1 MPVDAPTAL
10 RTLALPLL
18 LAGGWSTAAGLLVVG
33 RSRRSDFTLGLGE
46 VLLGAMLLATVEVL
60 YLSDAIRFGGA
71 LVLGVDD
78 LLALGLLGVAS
89 GFVVSL
95 GLNTAWSQSPPP
107 NVLAIPRAT
116 LPAKR

>member
-1 MPVDAPTAL
+1 MLVDAPSAL
-10 RTLALPLL
+10 LPLALPFL
-18 LAGGWSTAAGLLVVG
+18 LAAGWSTAAGLIVVG
-33 RSRRSDFTLGLGE
+33 RRRRRDSTLGFGE

-60 YLSDAIRFGGA
+60 YLSDANRFGGA
-71 LVLGVDD
+71 LILGVDD

-95 GLNTAWSQSPPP
+95 GLNTAWSRSPSPR
-107 NVLAIPRAT
+107 VLAIPRAT

>member
-1 MPVDAPTAL
+1 MFVDAPAAL
-10 RTLALPLL
+10 LNLALPLL
-18 LAGGWSTAAGLLVVG
+18 LSSGRSAAAGFLVVG
-33 RSRRSDFTLGLGE
+33 RRRRSDVALGLGE

-60 YLSDAIRFGGA
+60 YLSDANRFGGA

-95 GLNTAWSQSPPP
+95 GLNTVWARSPPP
-107 NVLAIPRAT
+107 KVLAIPRAT